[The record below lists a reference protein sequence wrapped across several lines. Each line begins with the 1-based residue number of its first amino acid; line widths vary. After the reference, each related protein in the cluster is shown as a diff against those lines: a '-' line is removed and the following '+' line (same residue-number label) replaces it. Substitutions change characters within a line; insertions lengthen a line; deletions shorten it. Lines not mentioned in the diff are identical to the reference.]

1 MSEALTIR
9 KPRALESMAERLNVE
24 PAKLFDTLKSTVF
37 KGASNEEM
45 LALVVVANEYG
56 LNPLLKE
63 MYAFPAKGGGIV
75 PLVAIDG
82 WTKIVNRQPAFDGV
96 KFHWDFDAET
106 NKPLACTCTMWVKGR
121 REPVEVTEFLDECS
135 RATEPWTK
143 MPRRMLRHRAFIQAA
158 RLAFGLSGLVDE
170 DEAPDVQVM
179 RSRPI
184 RAEVVEGESRV
195 VIPVKSTSDA
205 RGYVT
210 SNPPPD
216 TEKELADA
224 GLAPVA
230 EREITPQDR
239 LAIYL
244 ADFEITAE
252 QFGAWAANSGHIE
265 HPIEKWEM
273 VPSELATKLWPARKK
288 LANEIQAQ
296 CKS

>member
-9 KPRALESMAERLNVE
+9 KPRALEAMAERLNVE

-82 WTKIVNRQPAFDGV
+82 WTKIVNRQASFDGV
-96 KFHWDFDAET
+96 KFDFDAET

-121 REPVEVTEFLDECS
+121 KEPVQVTEFLEECS
-135 RATEPWTK
+135 RGTEPWTK

-170 DEAPDVQVM
+170 EEAPDVQVM

-184 RAEVVEGESRV
+184 RAEVVDGATH
-195 VIPVKSTSDA
+195 I
-205 RGYVT
+205 VT
-210 SNPPPD
+210 PQPD
-216 TEKELADA
+216 TERELADA
-224 GLAPVA
+224 GLAPA
-230 EREITPQDR
+230 QEREITPQEK
-239 LAIYL
+239 LMIYL
-244 ADFEITAE
+244 QDYEITADM
-252 QFGAWAANSGHIE
+252 FGAWAVKVGHLE
-265 HPIEKWEM
+265 QKPATWDD
-273 VPSELATKLWPARKK
+273 VPADIATKLWPARKK
-288 LANEIQAQ
+288 LANEIKAAS
-296 CKS
+296 CES

>member
-1 MSEALTIR
+1 MSEALTVR
-9 KPRALESMAERLNVE
+9 KPRALEAMADRLNVE

-82 WTKIVNRQPAFDGV
+82 WTKIVNRQPSFDGV
-96 KFHWDFDAET
+96 KFHWDFDSET
-106 NKPLACTCTMWVKGR
+106 NKPVACTCTMWVKGR
-121 REPVEVTEFLDECS
+121 KEPVQVTEFLDECA

-143 MPRRMLRHRAFIQAA
+143 MPRRMLRHKAFIQAA

-184 RAEVVEGESRV
+184 RADVDDSVRV
-195 VIPVKSTSDA
+195 QVI
-205 RGYVT
+205 
-210 SNPPPD
+210 PPPD
-216 TEKELADA
+216 TVKELSDA
-224 GLAPVA
+224 GIAPV
-230 EREITPQDR
+230 EREITPQKK
-239 LAIYL
+239 LMIYL
-244 ADFEITAE
+244 QDYEITAE
-252 QFGAWAANSGHIE
+252 KFSAWAVRAGHLE
-265 HPIEKWEM
+265 NPPATWDD
-273 VPSELATKLWPARKK
+273 VPAELAMKLWPARKK
-288 LANEIQAQ
+288 LANEIQAAS
-296 CKS
+296 CKT

>member
-1 MSEALTIR
+1 MSQEALTVR
-9 KPRALESMAERLNVE
+9 KPRALEAMAERLNVE

-82 WTKIVNRQPAFDGV
+82 WTKIVNRQPSFDGV
-96 KFHWDFDAET
+96 KFHWDFDSET
-106 NKPLACTCTMWVKGR
+106 NKPVACTCTMWVKGR
-121 REPVEVTEFLDECS
+121 KEPVQVTEFLDECS
-135 RATEPWTK
+135 RGTEPWTK

-170 DEAPDVQVM
+170 DEAPDVQVV

-184 RAEVVEGESRV
+184 RADVDDGVKV
-195 VIPVKSTSDA
+195 QVI
-205 RGYVT
+205 
-210 SNPPPD
+210 PPPD
-216 TEKELADA
+216 TPKELADA
-224 GLAPVA
+224 GLAPV

-273 VPSELATKLWPARKK
+273 VPSELATKLWPARKR

>member
-1 MSEALTIR
+1 MSQEALTVR
-9 KPRALESMAERLNVE
+9 KPRALEVMAERLNLE
-24 PAKLFDTLKSTVF
+24 PTKLFETLKATVF

-45 LALVVVANEYG
+45 AALVVVSNEYH
-56 LNPLLKE
+56 LNPLLRE
-63 MYAFPAKGGGIV
+63 LYAFPAKGGGIV
-75 PLVAIDG
+75 PLIPLDG

-106 NKPLACTCTMWVKGR
+106 NKPIACTCTMWVKGR

-143 MPRRMLRHRAFIQAA
+143 MPRRMLRHKAFIQAA

-184 RAEVVEGESRV
+184 RADVDEPKALVAPPLES
-195 VIPVKSTSDA
+195 
-205 RGYVT
+205 
-210 SNPPPD
+210 
-216 TEKELADA
+216 EKELADA

-230 EREITPQDR
+230 ERQITPQDK
-239 LAIYL
+239 LMIYL
-244 ADFEITAE
+244 QDFDITIDGFAKWAVNAGHLE
-252 QFGAWAANSGHIE
+252 QSPATWYD
-265 HPIEKWEM
+265 
-273 VPSELATKLWPARKK
+273 VPAELATKLWPARKK

>member
-82 WTKIVNRQPAFDGV
+82 WAKIVNRQASFDGV
-96 KFHWDFDAET
+96 KFHWDFDSET

-121 REPVEVTEFLDECS
+121 KEPVQVTEFLEECS
-135 RATEPWTK
+135 RATEPWAK

-184 RAEVVEGESRV
+184 RADVDEPKALVAPPLES
-195 VIPVKSTSDA
+195 
-205 RGYVT
+205 
-210 SNPPPD
+210 
-216 TEKELADA
+216 EKELADA

-230 EREITPQDR
+230 ERQITPQDR
-239 LAIYL
+239 LMIYL
-244 ADFEITAE
+244 QDYEIGIE
-252 QFGAWAANSGHIE
+252 RFGAWLLKAGHME
-265 HPIEKWEM
+265 FQPATWDD
-273 VPSELATKLWPARKK
+273 VPAELATKLWPARKK
-288 LANEIQAQ
+288 LANEIKAAS
-296 CKS
+296 CES

>member
-1 MSEALTIR
+1 MSEALTVR
-9 KPRALESMAERLNVE
+9 KPRALEAMADRLNVE

-75 PLVAIDG
+75 PLVGIDG
-82 WTKIVNRQPAFDGV
+82 WTKIVNRQPNFDGV
-96 KFHWDFDAET
+96 EFRDVVNENGELVAMDCLMYRKDRSH
-106 NKPLACTCTMWVKGR
+106 PVIV
-121 REPVEVTEFLDECS
+121 RERMSECA
-135 RATEPWTK
+135 RNTEPWTK
-143 MPRRMLRHRAFIQAA
+143 MGSRMLRHRVYIQAA
-158 RLAFGLSGLVDE
+158 RLAFGISGLVDE
-170 DEAPDVQVM
+170 DEAPDVQVV

-184 RAEVVEGESRV
+184 KAEVMEGESRV

-224 GLAPVA
+224 GIAPVE
-230 EREITPQDR
+230 ERQITPQDK
-239 LAIYL
+239 LMIYL
-244 ADFEITAE
+244 QDYEITAE
-252 QFGAWAANSGHIE
+252 MFGAWAVKMGHLE
-265 HPIEKWEM
+265 QKPATWDD
-273 VPSELATKLWPARKK
+273 VPAELATKLWPARKR

>member
-1 MSEALTIR
+1 MSQEALTVR
-9 KPRALESMAERLNVE
+9 KPRALEAMADRLNVE

-82 WTKIVNRQPAFDGV
+82 WAKIVNRQASFDGV
-96 KFHWDFDAET
+96 KFHWDFDSET

-121 REPVEVTEFLDECS
+121 KEPVQVTEFLEECS
-135 RATEPWTK
+135 RGTEPWTK

-184 RAEVVEGESRV
+184 RAEVVDGATH
-195 VIPVKSTSDA
+195 I
-205 RGYVT
+205 VT
-210 SNPPPD
+210 PQPD
-216 TEKELADA
+216 TERELADA
-224 GLAPVA
+224 GLAPA
-230 EREITPQDR
+230 QEREITPQEK
-239 LAIYL
+239 LMIYL
-244 ADFEITAE
+244 QDYEITADM
-252 QFGAWAANSGHIE
+252 FGAWAAKSGHIE

-273 VPSELATKLWPARKK
+273 VPSELATKLWPARKR

>member
-1 MSEALTIR
+1 MSEALTVR
-9 KPRALESMAERLNVE
+9 KPRALEAMADRLNVE

-82 WTKIVNRQPAFDGV
+82 WTKIVNRQPSFDGV
-96 KFHWDFDAET
+96 KFHWDFDSET
-106 NKPLACTCTMWVKGR
+106 NKPVACTCTMWVKGR
-121 REPVEVTEFLDECS
+121 KEPVQVTEFLDECA

-170 DEAPDVQVM
+170 DEAPDVQVV

-184 RAEVVEGESRV
+184 KAEIVEPLKIEVGN
-195 VIPVKSTSDA
+195 T
-205 RGYVT
+205 
-210 SNPPPD
+210 PPD
-216 TEKELADA
+216 TERELADA
-224 GLAPVA
+224 GLAPV

-296 CKS
+296 CKR

>member
-9 KPRALESMAERLNVE
+9 KPRALEAMAERLNVE

-82 WTKIVNRQPAFDGV
+82 WTKIVNRQASFDGV
-96 KFHWDFDAET
+96 KFHWDFDSET

-121 REPVEVTEFLDECS
+121 KEPVQVTEFLEECS
-135 RATEPWTK
+135 RGTEPWTK

-170 DEAPDVQVM
+170 EEAPDVQVM

-184 RAEVVEGESRV
+184 KAEIVEPLKIEVGN
-195 VIPVKSTSDA
+195 T
-205 RGYVT
+205 
-210 SNPPPD
+210 PPD
-216 TEKELADA
+216 TERELADA
-224 GLAPVA
+224 GLAPA
-230 EREITPQDR
+230 QEREITPQEK
-239 LAIYL
+239 LMIYL
-244 ADFEITAE
+244 QDYGITADM
-252 QFGAWAANSGHIE
+252 FGAWAVKMGHLE
-265 HPIEKWEM
+265 QKPATWGD
-273 VPSELATKLWPARKK
+273 VPAELATKLWPARKK
-288 LANEIQAQ
+288 LANEVQAI

>member
-143 MPRRMLRHRAFIQAA
+143 MPRRMLRHKAFIQAA

-184 RAEVVEGESRV
+184 RADVDEPKALVAPPLES
-195 VIPVKSTSDA
+195 
-205 RGYVT
+205 
-210 SNPPPD
+210 
-216 TEKELADA
+216 EKELADA

-230 EREITPQDR
+230 ERQITPQDR
-239 LAIYL
+239 LMIYL
-244 ADFEITAE
+244 QDFDITIDGFAKWAVNAGHLE
-252 QFGAWAANSGHIE
+252 QSPATWYD
-265 HPIEKWEM
+265 
-273 VPSELATKLWPARKK
+273 VPAELATKLWPARKK
-288 LANEIQAQ
+288 LANEIQAL

>member
-9 KPRALESMAERLNVE
+9 KPRALEAMAERLNVE

-82 WTKIVNRQPAFDGV
+82 WTKIVNRQPSFDGV
-96 KFHWDFDAET
+96 KFHWDFDSET
-106 NKPLACTCTMWVKGR
+106 NKPVACTCTMWVKGR
-121 REPVEVTEFLDECS
+121 KEPVQVTEFLDECA

-170 DEAPDVQVM
+170 DEAPDVQVV

-184 RAEVVEGESRV
+184 RADVDDGVKV
-195 VIPVKSTSDA
+195 QVI
-205 RGYVT
+205 
-210 SNPPPD
+210 PPPD
-216 TEKELADA
+216 TPKELADA
-224 GLAPVA
+224 GLAPV

-252 QFGAWAANSGHIE
+252 QFGAWAAKSGHIE

-288 LANEIQAQ
+288 LANEIQAI

>member
-1 MSEALTIR
+1 MSQEALTVR
-9 KPRALESMAERLNVE
+9 KPRALEAMAERLNVE

-75 PLVAIDG
+75 PLVGIDG
-82 WTKIVNRQPAFDGV
+82 WTKIVNRQPNFDGV
-96 KFHWDFDAET
+96 EFRDVVNENGELVAMDCLMYRKDRSH
-106 NKPLACTCTMWVKGR
+106 PVIV
-121 REPVEVTEFLDECS
+121 RERMSECA
-135 RATEPWTK
+135 RNTEPWTK
-143 MPRRMLRHRAFIQAA
+143 MGSRMLRHRVYIQAA
-158 RLAFGLSGLVDE
+158 RLAFGISGLVDE
-170 DEAPDVQVM
+170 DEAPDVQVV

-184 RAEVVEGESRV
+184 KAEIVEPLKIEVGN
-195 VIPVKSTSDA
+195 T
-205 RGYVT
+205 
-210 SNPPPD
+210 PPD
-216 TEKELADA
+216 TERELADA
-224 GLAPVA
+224 GLAPV

>member
-143 MPRRMLRHRAFIQAA
+143 MPRRMLRHKAFIQAA

-184 RAEVVEGESRV
+184 RADVDEPKALVAPPLES
-195 VIPVKSTSDA
+195 
-205 RGYVT
+205 
-210 SNPPPD
+210 
-216 TEKELADA
+216 EKELADA

-230 EREITPQDR
+230 ERQITPQDK
-239 LAIYL
+239 LMIYL
-244 ADFEITAE
+244 QDFDITIDGFAKWAVNAGHLE
-252 QFGAWAANSGHIE
+252 QSPATWYD
-265 HPIEKWEM
+265 
-273 VPSELATKLWPARKK
+273 VPAELATKLWPARKK
-288 LANEIQAQ
+288 LANEIQAI

>member
-9 KPRALESMAERLNVE
+9 KPRALEAMAERLNVE

-82 WTKIVNRQPAFDGV
+82 WTKIVNRQPSFDGV
-96 KFHWDFDAET
+96 KFHWDFDSET
-106 NKPLACTCTMWVKGR
+106 NKPVACTCTMWVKGR
-121 REPVEVTEFLDECS
+121 KEPVQVTEFLDECA

-170 DEAPDVQVM
+170 DEAPDVQVV

-184 RAEVVEGESRV
+184 RADVDDGVKV
-195 VIPVKSTSDA
+195 QVI
-205 RGYVT
+205 
-210 SNPPPD
+210 PPPD
-216 TEKELADA
+216 TPKELADA
-224 GLAPVA
+224 GLAPV

-288 LANEIQAQ
+288 LANEIQAI

>member
-1 MSEALTIR
+1 M
-9 KPRALESMAERLNVE
+9 
-24 PAKLFDTLKSTVF
+24 
-37 KGASNEEM
+37 
-45 LALVVVANEYG
+45 
-56 LNPLLKE
+56 
-63 MYAFPAKGGGIV
+63 

-143 MPRRMLRHRAFIQAA
+143 MPRRMLRHKAFIQAA

-184 RAEVVEGESRV
+184 RADVDDGVKV
-195 VIPVKSTSDA
+195 QVI
-205 RGYVT
+205 
-210 SNPPPD
+210 PPPD
-216 TEKELADA
+216 TPKELADA
-224 GLAPVA
+224 GLAPV

-239 LAIYL
+239 LMIYL
-244 ADFEITAE
+244 QDFDITIDGFAKWAVNAGHLE
-252 QFGAWAANSGHIE
+252 QSPATWYD
-265 HPIEKWEM
+265 
-273 VPSELATKLWPARKK
+273 VPAELATKLWPARKK
-288 LANEIQAQ
+288 LANEIQAL

>member
-9 KPRALESMAERLNVE
+9 KPRALEAMAERLNVE

-75 PLVAIDG
+75 PLVAVDG
-82 WTKIVNRQPAFDGV
+82 WTKIVNRQASFDGV

-121 REPVEVTEFLDECS
+121 KEPVQVTEFLEECC

-184 RAEVVEGESRV
+184 RAEVVE
-195 VIPVKSTSDA
+195 PVKIEVA
-205 RGYVT
+205 HAAQ
-210 SNPPPD
+210 D
-216 TEKELADA
+216 TEKDLADA
-224 GLAPVA
+224 GLAPA
-230 EREITPQDR
+230 QEREITPQEK
-239 LAIYL
+239 LMIYL
-244 ADFEITAE
+244 QDYEITADM
-252 QFGAWAANSGHIE
+252 FGSWALKMGHIE
-265 HPIEKWEM
+265 QKPGTWDD
-273 VPSELATKLWPARKK
+273 VPAELATKLWPARKK
-288 LANEIQAQ
+288 LANEVLAI
-296 CKS
+296 CKN

>member
-63 MYAFPAKGGGIV
+63 MYAFPAKGSGIV

-143 MPRRMLRHRAFIQAA
+143 MPRRMLRHKAFIQAA

-184 RAEVVEGESRV
+184 RADVDEPKALVAPPLES
-195 VIPVKSTSDA
+195 
-205 RGYVT
+205 
-210 SNPPPD
+210 
-216 TEKELADA
+216 EKELADA

-230 EREITPQDR
+230 ERQITPQDK
-239 LAIYL
+239 LMIYL
-244 ADFEITAE
+244 QDFDITIDGFAKWAVNAGHLE
-252 QFGAWAANSGHIE
+252 QSPATWYD
-265 HPIEKWEM
+265 
-273 VPSELATKLWPARKK
+273 VPAELATKLWPARKK
-288 LANEIQAQ
+288 LANEIQAL

>member
-1 MSEALTIR
+1 MSQEALTVR
-9 KPRALESMAERLNVE
+9 KPRALEAMAERLNVE

-75 PLVAIDG
+75 PLVGIDG
-82 WTKIVNRQPAFDGV
+82 WTKIVNRQPNFDGV
-96 KFHWDFDAET
+96 EFRDVVNENGELVAMDCLMYRKDWSH
-106 NKPLACTCTMWVKGR
+106 PVIV
-121 REPVEVTEFLDECS
+121 RERMSECA
-135 RATEPWTK
+135 RNTEPWTK
-143 MPRRMLRHRAFIQAA
+143 MGSRMLRHRVYIQAA
-158 RLAFGLSGLVDE
+158 RLAFGISGLVDE
-170 DEAPDVQVM
+170 DEAPDVQVV

-184 RAEVVEGESRV
+184 KAEIVEPLKIEVGN
-195 VIPVKSTSDA
+195 T
-205 RGYVT
+205 
-210 SNPPPD
+210 PPD
-216 TEKELADA
+216 TERELADA
-224 GLAPVA
+224 GLAPV

>member
-1 MSEALTIR
+1 MSQEALTVR
-9 KPRALESMAERLNVE
+9 KPRALEAMAERLNVE

-82 WTKIVNRQPAFDGV
+82 WTKIVNRQPSFDGV
-96 KFHWDFDAET
+96 KFHWDFDSET
-106 NKPLACTCTMWVKGR
+106 NKPVACTCTMWVKGR
-121 REPVEVTEFLDECS
+121 KEPVQVTEFLDECS
-135 RATEPWTK
+135 RGTEPWTK

-170 DEAPDVQVM
+170 DEAPDVQVV

-184 RAEVVEGESRV
+184 RADVGDGVKV
-195 VIPVKSTSDA
+195 QVI
-205 RGYVT
+205 
-210 SNPPPD
+210 PPPD
-216 TEKELADA
+216 TPKELADA
-224 GLAPVA
+224 GLAPV

-252 QFGAWAANSGHIE
+252 QFGAWAAKSGHIE

-288 LANEIQAQ
+288 LANEIQAI

>member
-1 MSEALTIR
+1 
-9 KPRALESMAERLNVE
+9 MAERLNVE

-82 WTKIVNRQPAFDGV
+82 WTKIVNRQPSFDGV
-96 KFHWDFDAET
+96 KFHWDFDSET
-106 NKPLACTCTMWVKGR
+106 NKPVACTCTMWVKGR
-121 REPVEVTEFLDECS
+121 KEPVQVTEFLDECS
-135 RATEPWTK
+135 RGTEPWTK

-170 DEAPDVQVM
+170 DEAPDVQVV

-184 RAEVVEGESRV
+184 RADVDDGVKV
-195 VIPVKSTSDA
+195 QVI
-205 RGYVT
+205 
-210 SNPPPD
+210 PPPD
-216 TEKELADA
+216 TPKELADA
-224 GLAPVA
+224 GLAPV

-273 VPSELATKLWPARKK
+273 VPSELATKLWPARKR

>member
-1 MSEALTIR
+1 MSQEALTVR
-9 KPRALESMAERLNVE
+9 KPRALEAMAERLNVE

-82 WTKIVNRQPAFDGV
+82 WTKIVNRQPSFDGV
-96 KFHWDFDAET
+96 KFHWDFDSET
-106 NKPLACTCTMWVKGR
+106 NKPVACTCTMWVKGR
-121 REPVEVTEFLDECS
+121 KEPVQVTEFLDECA

-170 DEAPDVQVM
+170 DEAPDVQVV

-184 RAEVVEGESRV
+184 RADVDDGVKV
-195 VIPVKSTSDA
+195 QVI
-205 RGYVT
+205 
-210 SNPPPD
+210 PPPD
-216 TEKELADA
+216 TPKELADA
-224 GLAPVA
+224 GLAPV

-273 VPSELATKLWPARKK
+273 VPSELATKLWPARKR

>member
-143 MPRRMLRHRAFIQAA
+143 MPRRMLRHKAFIQAA

-184 RAEVVEGESRV
+184 RADVDEPKALVAPPLES
-195 VIPVKSTSDA
+195 
-205 RGYVT
+205 
-210 SNPPPD
+210 
-216 TEKELADA
+216 EKELADA

-230 EREITPQDR
+230 ERQITPQDK
-239 LAIYL
+239 LMIYL
-244 ADFEITAE
+244 QDFDITIDGFAKWAVNAGHLE
-252 QFGAWAANSGHIE
+252 QSPATWYD
-265 HPIEKWEM
+265 
-273 VPSELATKLWPARKK
+273 VPAELATKLWPARKK
-288 LANEIQAQ
+288 LANEIQAI
-296 CKS
+296 CES